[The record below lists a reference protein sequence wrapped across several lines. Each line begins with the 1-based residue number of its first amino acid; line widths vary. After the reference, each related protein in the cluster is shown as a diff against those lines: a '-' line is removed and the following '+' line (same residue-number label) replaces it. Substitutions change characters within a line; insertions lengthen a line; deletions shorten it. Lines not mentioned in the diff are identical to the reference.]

1 MSRQTNA
8 TGGGRL
14 RWPSRRRLW
23 LVAVPIAIFLAFV
36 AAMAWADPQVP
47 TPSPGPAP
55 KPPGSSATPQPGPNP
70 PAPSPAPTTPATGP
84 SWTPKPGTSPA
95 PPDPQ
100 GKPVK
105 DLSIPPTDAGDG
117 LLQPFNVTDRE
128 GVPISAYSV
137 SSDTGEWDDFD
148 LKIWNVLAV
157 LFFSVARWVVGFA
170 CWLLQWALGFGLAGI
185 LVKPVDGI
193 ATTIRDQVIN
203 RLGLPSLFL
212 MIAAVFAG
220 WQIMFRNRSRGFA
233 EAGLSLVIAA
243 VATTVLVSPAQVL
256 LGTDKNLAAPAG
268 STMLLSEDG
277 LLGTAKN
284 FSLQVSSLVLSKDPS
299 KVDANPEQVSKP
311 IKDALVDALIVKP
324 TQLMQYGR
332 TFDGACAKAYGK
344 YKVVE
349 YNWGQMGLNAW
360 EGNRANPAGGPTYLQ
375 QLQDAGA
382 NFLKTCEQSGVE
394 PEAKKASADMAFSA
408 LFVAIAAVIVVVL
421 LVLITGGFLVAQ
433 GWLAFQAIQGHWAL
447 AAGILP
453 GGGRAT
459 LWRWVSAVI
468 KSVLSVVLAIL
479 FLAIFILIIL
489 ALIDADTGKVL
500 ATKFVAI
507 DLTAIAALAGQKKI
521 KETSRQIAVNL
532 NRRLAN
538 ARVGGSRN
546 SVFSSPGRY
555 AETAPGLKQIWGDSK
570 AEARKVTQPIG
581 KAGRRARDLWVGP
594 QKGRAKG
601 GKLRAAA
608 RLATNVAVAAGT
620 GGTATAA
627 KMAAQ
632 NAAKQ
637 HLRKRI
643 ATAAANKLA
652 QTRGGRATMA
662 TGKAAAMAARYGAK
676 AGKFAVYAT
685 AGAPVSVPRGVKAT
699 KRGAQAAGVRAAQVR
714 SDLMAAKDR
723 ASTKVGKKV
732 DEASAFMQ
740 EYRDNVGTA
749 ARFVGRQGAYLQLGL
764 AQPLAPQQ
772 PTTGVPRA
780 KSAATAPRV
789 PGPAPQPSSGL
800 RPAPTSASTA
810 GLVAPSPKAEP
821 QDPEQPPAPEQE
833 TDAEAP
839 QVEPA
844 GDAQPAAAGPEPAEP
859 SVAPEASTAPPS
871 APARR
876 LRRATRPAGPA
887 NRAGDES

>member
-1 MSRQTNA
+1 MSRA
-8 TGGGRL
+8 TARGRL
-14 RWPSRRRLW
+14 RWPSRRRMW
-23 LVAVPIAIFLAFV
+23 LIAVPAAIFIAFV

-47 TPSPGPAP
+47 TPSPGPSP

-70 PAPSPAPTTPATGP
+70 PESSPSPTSPSSGP
-84 SWTPKPGTSPA
+84 SWTPKPGPSPA
-95 PPDPQ
+95 PPDPE

-117 LLQPFNVTDRE
+117 LLQPFDVTDRD

-137 SSDTGEWDDFD
+137 SADTGEWDDFD

-157 LFFSVARWVVGFA
+157 IFFSVAKWVVGFG
-170 CWLLQWALGFGLAGI
+170 CWLLKWALGFGLAAI
-185 LVKPVDGI
+185 LVKPVDSI
-193 ATTIRDQVIN
+193 ATTIRDHVIN

-212 MIAAVFAG
+212 MFAGLFAG

-233 EAGLSLVIAA
+233 EAGLSLVVAA
-243 VATTVLVSPAQVL
+243 VATTVLLSPAQVL
-256 LGTDKNLAAPAG
+256 LGTDKNLPAPQG
-268 STMLLSEDG
+268 STMLLSEGG
-277 LLGTAKN
+277 LLGSAKDL
-284 FSLQVSSLVLSKDPS
+284 SLQVSSLVLTKDPS
-299 KVDANPEQVSKP
+299 QVEANPDQVSKP

-349 YNWGQMGLNAW
+349 YNWSQMGLNAW

-375 QLQDAGA
+375 QLQGAGED
-382 NFLKTCEQSGVE
+382 FVKTCKQNGVD
-394 PEAKKASADMAFSA
+394 PEAKKASADLAFSA
-408 LFVAIAAVIVVVL
+408 LFVAIAALIVVVL
-421 LVLITGGFLVAQ
+421 LVLVTGGFLVAQ

-447 AAGILP
+447 AVGILP

-459 LWRWVSAVI
+459 LWRWVTAIV
-468 KSVLSVVLAIL
+468 KSVLSMILAIL
-479 FLAIFILIIL
+479 FLAIFILMIL

-500 ATKFVAI
+500 ATKFIAI
-507 DLTAIAALAGQKKI
+507 DLTAIAALAGHKRI
-521 KETSRQIAVNL
+521 KETSRQIAVQL

-546 SVFSSPGRY
+546 SVFASPGRY
-555 AETAPGLKQIWGDSK
+555 AETAPSLKQVWGDSK

-581 KAGRRARDLWVGP
+581 KAGRRARDLWAGP

-601 GKLRAAA
+601 GKLRAAT
-608 RLATNVAVAAGT
+608 RLAANVAVAAGT

-662 TGKAAAMAARYGAK
+662 TGKAAAMAARYGVK

-685 AGAPVSVPRGVKAT
+685 AGAPVSVPRGVKAA
-699 KRGAQAAGVRAAQVR
+699 KRGTQAAGVRATQVKN
-714 SDLMAAKDR
+714 DLLAAKNR
-723 ASTKVGKKV
+723 AAARVNQKV
-732 DEASAFMQ
+732 DEASAFMT

-749 ARFVGRQGAYLQLGL
+749 ARFIGRQGAYVQLGL
-764 AQPLAPQQ
+764 AQPMAPQQ
-772 PTTGVPRA
+772 TGSSATRPRA
-780 KSAATAPRV
+780 AATAPRV
-789 PGPAPQPSSGL
+789 PGPGPRPGGIRPPAAGTPTGPGPSSPPPEEPTSPAAPSTDDASTEQTQPS
-800 RPAPTSASTA
+800 
-810 GLVAPSPKAEP
+810 
-821 QDPEQPPAPEQE
+821 Q
-833 TDAEAP
+833 P
-839 QVEPA
+839 QV
-844 GDAQPAAAGPEPAEP
+844 GPEPDPQPAQDPSEP
-859 SVAPEASTAPPS
+859 AADDAPSSERPAAPS
-871 APARR
+871 RR
-876 LRRATRPAGPA
+876 IRRATRPAGPA
-887 NRAGDES
+887 SRPATDEG